1 MSILNLNTANI
12 FNAIGGGSPLSIINS
27 TLSPSYVIRKHGDAT
42 VALEFS
48 GMASVQPVG
57 RAQITTAPVEGGKYQ
72 AINKVKEPSRV
83 RCSVIINGL
92 TGFTGTIPNIF
103 DLTLISQSDTLKTI
117 YDMLS
122 AAALYD
128 IETPKETL
136 ESYDL
141 VGHYYEVNSQRG
153 VSLLTVYLEFQE
165 IMQQME
171 VALSGAQA
179 NKNPTSD
186 SQSNSPTGMGAQG
199 TSPGSARPST
209 LDELGKS
216 WGNLKSSLSSAVG
229 NVEKAISTGFQSAL
243 DTVKEPV
250 LDVVNSATKK
260 AADVAKDIAKA
271 TKP

>member
-1 MSILNLNTANI
+1 M
-12 FNAIGGGSPLSIINS
+12 
-27 TLSPSYVIRKHGDAT
+27 
-42 VALEFS
+42 ALEFS
-48 GMASVQPVG
+48 GLASIAPEG
-57 RAQITTAPVEGGKYQ
+57 RATVVTAPVEQGKY
-72 AINKVKEPSRV
+72 ASINKVKQPSRI
-83 RCSVIINGL
+83 RCAVVISGL
-92 TGFTGTIPNIF
+92 TGFTGEIPNIF
-103 DLTLISQSDTLKTI
+103 DLTFTSQSETLKTI
-117 YDMLS
+117 QSMLS
-122 AAALYD
+122 QALIYD

-171 VALSGAQA
+171 VSLSGAQT
-179 NKNPTSD
+179 NKQPTSD

-229 NVEKAISTGFQSAL
+229 NVEKTISTGFQSAI

>member
-12 FNAIGGGSPLSIINS
+12 FSAIGGGSPLSIINS
-27 TLSPSYVIRKHGDAT
+27 TLSPSYVIRKHGDST

-48 GMASVQPVG
+48 GLASIAPEG
-57 RAQITTAPVEGGKYQ
+57 RATVVTAPVEQGKY
-72 AINKVKEPSRV
+72 ASINKVKQPSRI
-83 RCSVIINGL
+83 RCAVVISGL
-92 TGFTGTIPNIF
+92 TGFTGEIPNIF
-103 DLTLISQSDTLKTI
+103 DLTFTSQSETLKTI
-117 YDMLS
+117 QSMLS
-122 AAALYD
+122 QALIYD

-165 IMQQME
+165 VMQQMA
-171 VALSGAQA
+171 VSLSGAQT
-179 NKNPTSD
+179 NKQPTSD
-186 SQSNSPTGMGAQG
+186 SQSSGETGVGAQG
-199 TSPGSARPST
+199 LKPGGAKPST

-216 WGNLKSSLSSAVG
+216 WGNLKSSLSTAVG
-229 NVEKAISTGFQSAL
+229 NVEKTISTGFQSAL

-260 AADVAKDIAKA
+260 AADVAKDIAEA

>member
-27 TLSPSYVIRKHGDAT
+27 ALIPSYVIRKHGDAT

-141 VGHYYEVNSQRG
+141 VGHFYEVTHSKG
-153 VSLLTVYLEFQE
+153 VSLLIVYLEFQE
-165 IMQQME
+165 VMQQME
-171 VALSGAQA
+171 VSLSG
-179 NKNPTSD
+179 
-186 SQSNSPTGMGAQG
+186 SQSNKKPTDDQKSQGATG
-199 TSPGSARPST
+199 VGAGGKTNGGAKPST

-229 NVEKAISTGFQSAL
+229 NVEKTISTGFQSAL

-260 AADVAKDIAKA
+260 AADVVKDIAEA

>member
-141 VGHYYEVNSQRG
+141 VGHFYEVTHRNG
-153 VSLLTVYLEFQE
+153 VSLLIVYLEFQE
-165 IMQQME
+165 VMQQME
-171 VALSGAQA
+171 VSLSGAQS
-179 NKNPTSD
+179 NKKPTD
-186 SQSNSPTGMGAQG
+186 DQKSQGDTGTGAG
-199 TSPGSARPST
+199 GKTNGGAKPST
-209 LDELGKS
+209 LDELSKS

-229 NVEKAISTGFQSAL
+229 NVEKTLSAGFQSAL

-250 LDVVNSATKK
+250 LDVVSSATKK
-260 AADVAKDIAKA
+260 AADVAKDIAEA